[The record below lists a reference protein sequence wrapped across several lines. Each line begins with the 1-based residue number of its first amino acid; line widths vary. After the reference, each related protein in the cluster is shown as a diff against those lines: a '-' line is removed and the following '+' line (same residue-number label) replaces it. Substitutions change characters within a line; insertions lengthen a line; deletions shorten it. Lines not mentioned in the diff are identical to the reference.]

1 MMGQP
6 KPVCLPKPRKTR
18 PQHVHHE
25 RLGRYVPL
33 RYDRRR
39 GAVDV
44 QDVFEAALCSS
55 TLARKAMTEYRVQLA
70 KDSYN
75 TPQLSAKRPGIYQ
88 ACWVTRDSGTL
99 RRRMVVTPD
108 RAVEALLG
116 WRPGTKRAPVFHRV
130 LTFLTEVGSGSLAI
144 DEGSELE
151 QGNRLAS
158 DGEEEEGSVATAQAA
173 GLGGGA

>member
-1 MMGQP
+1 MAQP
-6 KPVCLPKPRKTR
+6 KAACLPKPRKTR
-18 PQHVHHE
+18 PQHIHHD

-44 QDVFEAALCSS
+44 QDVFEAALCSP
-55 TLARKAMTEYRVQLA
+55 TLARKAMTEYRLRLG

-75 TPQLSAKRPGIYQ
+75 TPENAKKRPGVYQ

-116 WRPGTKRAPVFHRV
+116 WRSGTKRAPVFHRV

-158 DGEEEEGSVATAQAA
+158 DGEDDLGSGAA
-173 GLGGGA
+173 